1 MFNVRFR
8 GYDILLI
15 VFIVIAFIQ
24 SLIIGDVIVA
34 LALFLCLLI
43 YVTKLMVIMEYKKQY
58 KKEVLKH
65 GKRS

>member
-15 VFIVIAFIQ
+15 VFILIAFIQ
-24 SLIIGDVIVA
+24 GLIVGDVIIA

-43 YVTKLMVIMEYKKQY
+43 YVTKLMVIMEYKKRY
-58 KKEVLKH
+58 KREVLKH
-65 GKRS
+65 GKRN